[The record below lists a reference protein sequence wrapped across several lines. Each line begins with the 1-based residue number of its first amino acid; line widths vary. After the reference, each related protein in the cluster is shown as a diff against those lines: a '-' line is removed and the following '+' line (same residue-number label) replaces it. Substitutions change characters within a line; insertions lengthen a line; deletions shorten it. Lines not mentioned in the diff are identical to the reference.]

1 VRTVDLKARRAQCI
15 EAVSPKLVAD
25 VLARVATLI
34 E

>member
-1 VRTVDLKARRAQCI
+1 MVDLKARRAQFV
-15 EAVSPKLVAD
+15 EAAPVDLVAD